1 MSNVAIK
8 GGATGT
14 ATYTIEAPTGN
25 TDRTLVLPDEAG
37 TVLTSASDIVA
48 SQLPAGSVVQVLEST
63 AFDATYITSTSFQD
77 IDLAVSIT
85 PKATSSKILVM
96 ANGSYTQDG
105 VDNTLGYV
113 QLVRDTTAIANH
125 LVGYDTPGGNV
136 GFDWFIQKLD
146 SPSSSVSV
154 TYKVQAR
161 TTNASSSWRPQGT
174 MSIIVM
180 EIAG

>member
-1 MSNVAIK
+1 MSKIALQ
-8 GGATGT
+8 GDASGTGT
-14 ATYTIEAPTGN
+14 FTIASPNSN
-25 TDRTLVLPDEAG
+25 TDRTLTLPDEVG

-63 AFDATYITSTSFQD
+63 AFDSTYITSTSFQD
-77 IDLAVSIT
+77 IDLEVSIT

-96 ANGSYTQDG
+96 ANGAYTQDG

-146 SPSSSVSV
+146 SPSSAVSV
-154 TYKVQAR
+154 TYKVQAK
-161 TTNASSSWRPQGT
+161 TTNATSSWRPQGT